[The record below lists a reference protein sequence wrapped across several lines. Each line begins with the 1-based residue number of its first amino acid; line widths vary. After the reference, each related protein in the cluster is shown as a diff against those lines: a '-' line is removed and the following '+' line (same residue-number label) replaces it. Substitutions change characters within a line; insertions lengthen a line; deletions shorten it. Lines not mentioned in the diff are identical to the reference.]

1 MNILSARAAICSNS
15 VAHETNACQ
24 QNSSLILKSSKG
36 EIEDKMEALKKAEEH
51 LQATTERS
59 FYNAKIQD
67 CRRVLA
73 DNNIMELRKPGNDV
87 LNSSSDFEVFFNPLQ
102 LPS

>member
-24 QNSSLILKSSKG
+24 QNSSLILKPSKG
-36 EIEDKMEALKKAEEH
+36 EIEDKTEALKKAEEH

-59 FYNAKIQD
+59 FYNAKSQD

-73 DNNIMELRKPGNDV
+73 DNNMELRKPGNDV